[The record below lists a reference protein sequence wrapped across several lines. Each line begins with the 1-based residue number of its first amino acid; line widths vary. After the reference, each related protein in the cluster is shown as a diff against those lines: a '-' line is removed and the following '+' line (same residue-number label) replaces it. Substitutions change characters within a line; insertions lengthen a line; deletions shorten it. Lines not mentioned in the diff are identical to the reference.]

1 MAVLWGES
9 LHVYVMVFNSLSG
22 RVTVAIIFYYD
33 DKQQFF
39 VILFVSWLD
48 ITRLNCQ
55 LLVVR
60 HYCRYFTFL
69 AI

>member
-39 VILFVSWLD
+39 VILFVS
-48 ITRLNCQ
+48 
-55 LLVVR
+55 
-60 HYCRYFTFL
+60 
-69 AI
+69 